1 VALELVTSINLT
13 KTRQIGGFF
22 IDFYSLVIYTNTMM
36 QNILFTL
43 SSIPS
48 LSRDLY
54 AYERE
59 DQGGL
64 C

>member
-1 VALELVTSINLT
+1 MLLLA
-13 KTRQIGGFF
+13 KTRQNSGFF
-22 IDFYSLVIYTNTMM
+22 LDFLFTGIYTNTMM
-36 QNILFTL
+36 QNILLTL
-43 SSIPS
+43 NSIPS
-48 LSRDLY
+48 LSNDLY

>member
-1 VALELVTSINLT
+1 
-13 KTRQIGGFF
+13 
-22 IDFYSLVIYTNTMM
+22 MM

-43 SSIPS
+43 PSILS

-59 DQGGL
+59 DSGGL

>member
-1 VALELVTSINLT
+1 
-13 KTRQIGGFF
+13 
-22 IDFYSLVIYTNTMM
+22 MM

-43 SSIPS
+43 SSILS
-48 LSRDLY
+48 LSNDLY

>member
-1 VALELVTSINLT
+1 
-13 KTRQIGGFF
+13 
-22 IDFYSLVIYTNTMM
+22 MM

-43 SSIPS
+43 PSILS
-48 LSRDLY
+48 LNNDLY